1 MMKVPFLSFY
11 DIYLV
16 GQAPSSAVV
25 NNLLHVSIERVV
37 GPRAMPGHLSPMESS
52 YWPFHDSDAL
62 LGWLW

>member
-11 DIYLV
+11 GIYLAW
-16 GQAPSSAVV
+16 QTPSSAVV

-37 GPRAMPGHLSPMESS
+37 GLRAMPGHLSPMESS

-62 LGWLW
+62 LGWSW